1 MSEQSIL
8 KKMKNW
14 KNLMAMLRMRV
25 RLKPSTKQWIL
36 ISSHL
41 CKILL
46 LRCSSLSRVYTSL
59 AYICR
64 QKDGSMYEMDGR
76 KEFPVNHGPCT
87 QDELLGKAAAKMK
100 EYMQRD
106 PEEMRFTMLALAP
119 NQGE

>member
-1 MSEQSIL
+1 MLQPRVKPKL
-8 KKMKNW
+8 
-14 KNLMAMLRMRV
+14 LM
-25 RLKPSTKQWIL
+25 KQWIL

-41 CKILL
+41 CMLTGLECTSGISLLIL
-46 LRCSSLSRVYTSL
+46 SFFNSF
-59 AYICR
+59 CR
-64 QKDGSMYEMDGR
+64 QKDGSMYELDGR

-87 QDELLGKAAAKMK
+87 EEELLGKAATKMK